1 MNYTKLKKNN
11 MKWFNDKIETIKWGI
26 KELVKTLS
34 SQPSFFS
41 SKRIERAIA
50 FISGEVTLLSF
61 FFYNLKTL
69 PTLEAIMIATV
80 FFAVAGYVLTKTEKA
95 KDKQLPDDGKES

>member
-1 MNYTKLKKNN
+1 MSTFKERWKGYIN
-11 MKWFNDKIETIKWGI
+11 KIIWGL
-26 KELVKTLS
+26 KELVKTFS

-50 FISGEVTLLSF
+50 FISGEITLLSF

-69 PTLEAIMIATV
+69 PTIEAIMIATV
-80 FFAVAGYVLTKTEKA
+80 FFAVAGYVLNKTEKV
-95 KDKQLPDDGKES
+95 KETSNLEDSK